1 MLAGEQDTVA
11 SLLAQLEEKSREL
24 DSRGPAEAGSR
35 EGFVEAAAL
44 EEKEKALS
52 RALDKVR
59 ALEGEKATFATE
71 GNRLQKK
78 MLEAEGKY
86 HIVAKNLKAS
96 VEDNRLLQ
104 ENIDKVLKEA
114 EDWHSKFKNSEALVQ
129 VRQATTQHIY
139 SLASLSP
146 LSLSSPLSGVLQET
160 LVDQE

>member
-35 EGFVEAAAL
+35 EGFVEEAAVL

-71 GNRLQKK
+71 GKRLQKK

-96 VEDNRLLQ
+96 MEDNRLLQ

-129 VRQATTQHIY
+129 VRQETTQHGY
-139 SLASLSP
+139 SLDSLSLFP
-146 LSLSSPLSGVLQET
+146 TLGVLQET
-160 LVDQE
+160 WVDQE